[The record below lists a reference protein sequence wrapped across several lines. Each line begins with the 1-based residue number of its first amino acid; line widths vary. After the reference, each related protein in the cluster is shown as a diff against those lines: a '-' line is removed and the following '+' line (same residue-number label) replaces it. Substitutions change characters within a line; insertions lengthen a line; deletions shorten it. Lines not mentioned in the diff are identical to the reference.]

1 MIEAEEIQPE
11 IEAAAEPMVE
21 DVPQVKEII
30 VPEAVMQPRVVF
42 NEYENQLLG
51 EIKELQAP
59 SELLSFADALP
70 IHKDIYS

>member
-59 SELLSFADALP
+59 PELLSFADALP